1 MKVFHARIASCQD
14 ILLFSVH
21 FSAPELRLAADNQH
35 KHSCGDVA
43 NAVTQNILILT
54 KKYFDKIFLQKISQ
68 NILILTKNR
77 NERVVDLYSTEI
89 LEIDRENSD

>member
-54 KKYFDKIFLQKISQ
+54 K
-68 NILILTKNR
+68 NR